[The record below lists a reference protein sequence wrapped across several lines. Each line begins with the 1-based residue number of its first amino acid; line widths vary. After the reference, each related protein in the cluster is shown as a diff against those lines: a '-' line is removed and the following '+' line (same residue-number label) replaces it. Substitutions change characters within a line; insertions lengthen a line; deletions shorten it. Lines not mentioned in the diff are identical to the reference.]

1 MHTFKHLQILPLL
14 MSTLRATLSNRHRTD
29 ENCMGAKVGIIG
41 CGRWG
46 SVHIKTLFQLKQEGL
61 ISEIHGCDI
70 NPQKGD
76 EFADLLTTFSTD
88 WQELVSRE
96 KLDVIAI
103 VTPVETHHKLA
114 ISLLDHCT
122 NLFIEKPI
130 SLQENEA
137 AQILAKTQEVGGNLL
152 VGHILRFHAGL
163 LKANDFIQS
172 GTIGQLQSID
182 FSRITTRKPPHNSNL
197 FEALAIHGIDTACF
211 CFGET
216 EPSRLSI
223 DSLRSNADKSPNGVR
238 ICLEF
243 PGTKEALIDVGW
255 NGEKEVREIILTGSK
270 GSITVDTKDSH
281 SILIS
286 TSNYHE
292 HYFIE
297 DTEKPLTTEWR
308 HALAHIT
315 PEVNPA
321 IYPAPGSIFRSMKWM
336 DKAKLESERINY
348 TNGRP
353 E

>member
-1 MHTFKHLQILPLL
+1 
-14 MSTLRATLSNRHRTD
+14 MSTLRATLSNRHPTD
-29 ENCMGAKVGIIG
+29 DTNMGAKVGIIG

-46 SVHIKTLFQLKQEGL
+46 SVHLKTLAQLKQEGFVA
-61 ISEIHGCDI
+61 EIHGCDI
-70 NPQKGD
+70 NPEKGL

-103 VTPVETHHKLA
+103 VTPVDTHHNLA
-114 ISLLDHCT
+114 ISLLDYCT

-130 SLQENEA
+130 SLQETQA
-137 AQILAKTQEVGGNLL
+137 AEILAKTQELGGTLL
-152 VGHILRFHAGL
+152 IGHILRFHAGL
-163 LKANDFIQS
+163 LKANELIDS
-172 GTIGQLQSID
+172 GTIGQLQSVD
-182 FSRITTRKPPHNSNL
+182 FSRISTRKPPRNSNL

-211 CFGET
+211 CFGEA

-223 DSLRSNADKSPNGVR
+223 DSLRSDAQKSPDGVR

-255 NGEKEVREIILTGSK
+255 NGEKEVREIIFTGSK
-270 GSITVDTKDSH
+270 GTITVDTKDSH
-281 SILIS
+281 NILVS
-286 TSNYHE
+286 TQNYHE
-292 HYFIE
+292 QYPLE
-297 DTEKPLTTEWR
+297 DFELPLTAEWKY
-308 HALAHIT
+308 ALAQT
-315 PEVNPA
+315 ARGAKPA
-321 IYPAPGSIFRSMKWM
+321 IYPSVGSIFRSMKWM

>member
-1 MHTFKHLQILPLL
+1 
-14 MSTLRATLSNRHRTD
+14 
-29 ENCMGAKVGIIG
+29 
-41 CGRWG
+41 
-46 SVHIKTLFQLKQEGL
+46 
-61 ISEIHGCDI
+61 
-70 NPQKGD
+70 
-76 EFADLLTTFSTD
+76 
-88 WQELVSRE
+88 
-96 KLDVIAI
+96 
-103 VTPVETHHKLA
+103 
-114 ISLLDHCT
+114 
-122 NLFIEKPI
+122 
-130 SLQENEA
+130 
-137 AQILAKTQEVGGNLL
+137 
-152 VGHILRFHAGL
+152 
-163 LKANDFIQS
+163 
-172 GTIGQLQSID
+172 
-182 FSRITTRKPPHNSNL
+182 
-197 FEALAIHGIDTACF
+197 
-211 CFGET
+211 
-216 EPSRLSI
+216 LSI

-270 GSITVDTKDSH
+270 GSITVDTKDSN

-321 IYPAPGSIFRSMKWM
+321 IYPASGSIFRSMKWM

-348 TNGRP
+348 TNGHP

>member
-1 MHTFKHLQILPLL
+1 
-14 MSTLRATLSNRHRTD
+14 
-29 ENCMGAKVGIIG
+29 MGAKVGIIG

-46 SVHIKTLFQLKQEGL
+46 SVHLKTLAQLKQEGFV
-61 ISEIHGCDI
+61 SEIHGCDI
-70 NPQKGD
+70 NPQKGT

-88 WQELVSRE
+88 WQELVGRE

-103 VTPVETHHKLA
+103 VTPVETHHNLA

-130 SLQENEA
+130 SLQETQA
-137 AQILAKTQEVGGNLL
+137 AEILAKTQELGGTLL
-152 VGHILRFHAGL
+152 IGHILRFHAGL
-163 LKANDFIQS
+163 LKANELIDL

-182 FSRITTRKPPHNSNL
+182 FSRISTRKPPLNSNL

-211 CFGET
+211 CFGEA

-223 DSLRSNADKSPNGVR
+223 DSLRSDAQKFTDGVR

-255 NGEKEVREIILTGSK
+255 NGEKEVREIMFTGSK
-270 GSITVDTKDSH
+270 GTITVDTKGGN
-281 SILIS
+281 SILVS
-286 TSNYHE
+286 TQNYQE
-292 HYFIE
+292 QYPPE
-297 DTEKPLTTEWR
+297 DSELPLTAEWK
-308 HALAHIT
+308 HALAQT
-315 PEVNPA
+315 AKEAKPA
-321 IYPAPGSIFRSMKWM
+321 VYPSAGSIFRSMKWM

>member
-1 MHTFKHLQILPLL
+1 
-14 MSTLRATLSNRHRTD
+14 
-29 ENCMGAKVGIIG
+29 MGAKVGIIG

-46 SVHIKTLFQLKQEGL
+46 SVHLKTLAQLKEEGL
-61 ISEIHGCDI
+61 VSEIHGCDI
-70 NPQKGD
+70 NPEKRI

-88 WQELVSRE
+88 WQELVNRE

-114 ISLLDHCT
+114 ISLLDYCT

-130 SLQENEA
+130 SLQESEA
-137 AQILAKTQEVGGNLL
+137 AEILGKTQELGGTLL

-163 LKANDFIQS
+163 LKANNLIDL
-172 GTIGQLQSID
+172 GTIGQLQSVD
-182 FSRITTRKPPHNSNL
+182 FSRISTRKPPRNSNL

-211 CFGET
+211 CFGES

-223 DSLRSNADKSPNGVR
+223 DSLRSDAQKSPDGVR

-255 NGEKEVREIILTGSK
+255 NGEKEVREIIFTGSK
-270 GSITVDTKDSH
+270 GTITVDTKDSH
-281 SILIS
+281 NILVSTQNYQEQYSIE
-286 TSNYHE
+286 N
-292 HYFIE
+292 
-297 DTEKPLTTEWR
+297 TELPLTTEWKY
-308 HALAHIT
+308 ALAQT
-315 PEVNPA
+315 ATDAKPA
-321 IYPAPGSIFRSMKWM
+321 VYPAAGSIFRSMKWM